1 MLERD
6 RMSRDL
12 MLTPTEYSALLRLI
26 DSERESEG
34 STVALVDADV
44 PKKKRKVSMY
54 QKEFGRQMK
63 RLKKQH
69 TLKNGSLRR
78 GWNSKRLMNAAHA
91 AAKRA
96 RR

>member
-1 MLERD
+1 
-6 RMSRDL
+6 MSRDL

-34 STVALVDADV
+34 ATISQADSK
-44 PKKKRKVSMY
+44 PKPAKKSRKVSMY

>member
-1 MLERD
+1 
-6 RMSRDL
+6 MSRDL
-12 MLTPTEYSALLRLI
+12 MLTPKEYSALLRLI
-26 DSERESEG
+26 ESERESEG
-34 STVALVDADV
+34 ATISLADST
-44 PKKKRKVSMY
+44 PKKKRKVSQY

-63 RLKKQH
+63 RLKAQH

-78 GWNSKRLMNAAHA
+78 GWTPKRLMNAAHK

>member
-1 MLERD
+1 
-6 RMSRDL
+6 MSRDL

-26 DSERESEG
+26 ESERESEG
-34 STVALVDADV
+34 STVALDDSTAV
-44 PKKKRKVSMY
+44 KKKRKVSMY

-63 RLKKQH
+63 RLKAQH

-78 GWNSKRLMNAAHA
+78 GWTPTRLMNAAHA

>member
-1 MLERD
+1 
-6 RMSRDL
+6 
-12 MLTPTEYSALLRLI
+12 MLTPKEYSALLRLI

-34 STVALVDADV
+34 STVALDDSIAV
-44 PKKKRKVSMY
+44 KKKRKVSQY

-78 GWNSKRLMNAAHA
+78 GWTPKRLMNAAHA